1 MLGCYRDC
9 KLVLSSK
16 LIGLNH
22 GSKVKRI
29 ISSHLQR
36 SWGFFLIVLVFKG
49 FQLSDVAS
57 KSLSEDLE
65 GLHMWLRIQRH
76 QEAPNSKGIWS
87 LGEWLHRGWRTR
99 IVSRNSCNDI
109 CNSNIVTISGSPW
122 WRRFSPR
129 RVDVAWSEDE
139 RVNHYKNL
147 GVILFPLSSLILIVV
162 YV

>member
-1 MLGCYRDC
+1 LLGCYRDC

-65 GLHMWLRIQRH
+65 GLRRWLRIQRH

-87 LGEWLHRGWRTR
+87 LG
-99 IVSRNSCNDI
+99 IVSRNSCNHI

-139 RVNHYKNL
+139 RKNYYKNFCVVL
-147 GVILFPLSSLILIVV
+147 SSLSSLILIIV
-162 YV
+162 YA

>member
-76 QEAPNSKGIWS
+76 QEAPISNVIWR
-87 LGEWLHRGWRTR
+87 LVVWLHNNWRTR
-99 IVSRNSCNDI
+99 VVSRNSCNH
-109 CNSNIVTISGSPW
+109 IVIKHSYCSGSPW
-122 WRRFSPR
+122 WIRFSPR

-139 RVNHYKNL
+139 RKNYYKNFCVVL
-147 GVILFPLSSLILIVV
+147 SSLSSLILIIV
-162 YV
+162 YA

>member
-1 MLGCYRDC
+1 LLGCYRDC

-65 GLHMWLRIQRH
+65 GLRRWLRIQRH

-87 LGEWLHRGWRTR
+87 LG
-99 IVSRNSCNDI
+99 IVSRNSCNHI

-139 RVNHYKNL
+139 RKNYYKNFC
-147 GVILFPLSSLILIVV
+147 VVLFSLSSLILIIV
-162 YV
+162 YD